1 MASHNKVWYELVDEH
16 GNSMKDD
23 GQEKIVSSFKDISAF
38 RNHLFSMNQEF
49 LNLHDANNLV
59 VYPNMEAFKNQ
70 EPLNDDASLPME
82 SSLQDAIIVVVDP
95 TKPPPSKKQRLED
108 VKQQFIP
115 YWIDSDD
122 WQAFLSSPGLEVDD
136 TNFFRAL
143 LSAPVVPVTSL
154 DDLPISKCS
163 QVKIH
168 TYTDESTKVQV
179 VCLPYA
185 IPKSRV
191 LESHVLFIRPFH
203 VDFVKAIIACPR
215 GGVAVIGN
223 AGIGNSFL
231 QLVILLWWAR
241 SELRP
246 DSSMDT
252 FFDIIHV
259 IARVER
265 HHKTDIF
272 FKKERLHFGIKHR
285 YQPELWDLD
294 NKSTLLLYEPG
305 VSTDEIQIYGITQG
319 YAWATVS
326 PLESRYKQF
335 SKANCVKKYMGCA
348 TEEEILFMAA
358 VLDKGIDIDS
368 ELKPLYTSASVHQR
382 LQRFGPVH
390 RVILPTGTG
399 ILTMERHHADMV
411 MANLDVMES
420 LRACDI
426 SDGNTVAQLS
436 RSRFVLRMEPT
447 KGKSY
452 GPYTLQPASDLA
464 KEKLTDGLLS
474 IDIGLIHSLLTSYN
488 DDPNSWLIS
497 YAVKV
502 LIPILLEVYFVKG
515 VLETNTFGWKTCNAT
530 RDTASANSALENWK
544 DFSLNVNR
552 IDNTKSPTYAQ
563 IMDSRNTLFYM
574 NDAGYPLADCFWYDH
589 KSKTVNAGQISKS
602 FSPSNTIHSIEAMN
616 EKLQTP
622 TSGKIVINVVVLPRQ
637 VDQCMACLMEIIDD
651 FPANMEFNVVRVA
664 LG

>member
-1 MASHNKVWYELVDEH
+1 
-16 GNSMKDD
+16 MKDD

-38 RNHLFSMNQEF
+38 RNHLFSMNPEF
-49 LNLHDANNLV
+49 LNLHDADNLV

-82 SSLQDAIIVVVDP
+82 SSLQDAII
-95 TKPPPSKKQRLED
+95 QRLED

-154 DDLPISKCS
+154 DDFPISKCS
-163 QVKIH
+163 KDKIH

-215 GGVAVIGN
+215 GGVVVIGN
-223 AGIGNSFL
+223 AGIGKSFL
-231 QLVILLWWAR
+231 QLVILLC
-241 SELRP
+241 
-246 DSSMDT
+246 
-252 FFDIIHV
+252 IHV

-265 HHKTDIF
+265 LHKTDIF
-272 FKKERLHFGIKHR
+272 FKQERLHFGIKHR

-319 YAWATVS
+319 YVWATVS

-335 SKANCVKKYMGCA
+335 CKAHGVKKYMGCA

-368 ELKPLYTSASVHQR
+368 ELKPLYTSASVRQR

-399 ILTMERHHADMV
+399 ILTMVRHRADMV

-426 SDGNTVAQLS
+426 SDGKTVAQLS
-436 RSRFVLRMEPT
+436 RSRFVLP
-447 KGKSY
+447 
-452 GPYTLQPASDLA
+452 SDLA

-474 IDIGLIHSLLTSYN
+474 IDIGLIHSLLISYN

-497 YAVKV
+497 YATRG

-530 RDTASANSALENWK
+530 RDTASANSGFENWK

-552 IDNTKSPTYAQ
+552 IEITKSPTYAQ

-574 NDAGYPLADCFWYDH
+574 NDARYPIADCF
-589 KSKTVNAGQISKS
+589 
-602 FSPSNTIHSIEAMN
+602 
-616 EKLQTP
+616 
-622 TSGKIVINVVVLPRQ
+622 
-637 VDQCMACLMEIIDD
+637 
-651 FPANMEFNVVRVA
+651 
-664 LG
+664 